1 LSAVSVVPVARP
13 TLASRWQSFEAWVGT
28 RSSAVALFALALGV
42 FALRSIVVPVHPGR
56 DMPRYLQ
63 GYVQLLHD
71 YLVLPVVVS
80 SRGPLAALG
89 VGVPLEIGGA
99 AAAAWLAVLYAGSI
113 VAWGFVALRFGPR
126 AAILTAGLL
135 LVYPG
140 YGILFHGLASDAL
153 FAAAF
158 AGWAIVLSRALLRP
172 SIAAFAAAGLGMGL
186 LTLVRPGN
194 QALIAISLVPLLV
207 RAPWSRR
214 LQWVASFFIASVLVT
229 QGWKA
234 FANWHLG
241 DAVGL
246 RPSTA
251 VLLTALALCAL
262 FLPGVWRRRAALVAV
277 PVLVV
282 AVAIVA
288 VRGLPNPVEFG
299 RTLAQTPSSSVF
311 LFRVFEMDR
320 IVEPEN
326 GPASR
331 KLARVVESDLLTQEP
346 YRSYG
351 IDLGEFF
358 SSGSD
363 RMFVDL
369 TSLGGVVDLQAV
381 TDEAIRAHPWAFG
394 KGIAGTIWEQLWWR
408 RVYAPEATSDA
419 AAGPEPPSVVVN
431 GMELPRPSEGEPIPT
446 SRAQPPLLDNGELQ
460 ARLERDWLALGEQLR
475 YRDGTELAHR
485 LNQASKAFPPI
496 VVWLVVGLVAL
507 ALRRPRGALVPL
519 TLSVAGLLVI
529 VATAFVTLA
538 VAEYA
543 VPVSPAFILLAA
555 VGLVGAH
562 PRSPVQTPWRTRK

>member
-1 LSAVSVVPVARP
+1 VSVVPVARP
-13 TLASRWQSFEAWVGT
+13 TFASRWQAFEAWVGT
-28 RSSAVALFALALGV
+28 RSSVVALFVLALGV

-63 GYVQLLHD
+63 GYVQIVHD

-80 SRGPLAALG
+80 TRGPLAALG

-99 AAAAWLAVLYAGSI
+99 AAAAWLALLYAGSI
-113 VAWGFVALRFGPR
+113 VAWGYVAFKFGPR
-126 AAILTAGLL
+126 AAILTTGLL

-158 AGWAIVLSRALLRP
+158 AGWAVILSRAVWRP
-172 SIAAFAAAGLGMGL
+172 SIVAFGAAGLVMGL
-186 LTLVRPGN
+186 LVLVRPGN

-214 LQWVASFFIASVLVT
+214 LQWVASFFIASVVMT

-234 FANWHLG
+234 FANWRFG
-241 DAVGL
+241 DALGL

-282 AVAIVA
+282 AVAVVA
-288 VRGLPNPVEFG
+288 IRGLPNPVEFG
-299 RTLAQTPSSSVF
+299 RTLAQTPSSSIF

-320 IVEPEN
+320 IVEPDN
-326 GPASR
+326 GTASR
-331 KLARVVESDLLTQEP
+331 ELARVIERDLLTQEP

-351 IDLGEFF
+351 IDLDEFL

-369 TSLGGVVDLQAV
+369 TSLEGVDLQAV

-394 KGIAGTIWEQLWWR
+394 AGIASTVWAQLWAR
-408 RVYAPEATSDA
+408 RVYAPEASSVA
-419 AAGPEPPSVVVN
+419 APAEPPVVVVN
-431 GMELPRPSEGEPIPT
+431 GKTLPRPSEGEPIPT
-446 SRAQPPLLDNGELQ
+446 SRAQPSFLADAALQ
-460 ARLERDWLALGEQLR
+460 ARLERDWLELGVRLR
-475 YRDGTELAHR
+475 NRDGTEFAHR
-485 LNQASKAFPPI
+485 LNQSSKWFPPI
-496 VVWLVVGLVAL
+496 VVWLAVGLAAV
-507 ALRRPRGALVPL
+507 ALRRPRGSLVPL
-519 TLSVAGLLVI
+519 TLCAAALLVI

-543 VPVSPAFILLAA
+543 VPVSPAFILLTV
-555 VGLVGAH
+555 VGLFGAH
-562 PRSPVQTPWRTRK
+562 PRSQLRIPWRARK

>member
-1 LSAVSVVPVARP
+1 VS
-13 TLASRWQSFEAWVGT
+13 
-28 RSSAVALFALALGV
+28 LFVLALGV
-42 FALRSIVVPVHPGR
+42 FAVQSLVVPVHPGR

-63 GYVQLLHD
+63 GYVQLVHD
-71 YLVLPVVVS
+71 YLVLPVVLNT
-80 SRGPLAALG
+80 RGPLAALG

-99 AAAAWLAVLYAGSI
+99 AVAAWLALLYAGSI
-113 VAWGFVALRFGPR
+113 VAWGVVALRFGPR
-126 AAILTAGLL
+126 AAILTTGLL

-158 AGWAIVLSRALLRP
+158 AGWAVILSRAIWRP
-172 SIAAFAAAGLGMGL
+172 SIAAFGAAGLGMGL
-186 LTLVRPGN
+186 LVLVRPGN

-214 LQWVASFFIASVLVT
+214 LQWVASSFVASVVVT

-234 FANWHLG
+234 VANWRLG

-262 FLPGVWRRRAALVAV
+262 FLPGIWRRRAAFIAV

-282 AVAIVA
+282 AVAVLA
-288 VRGLPNPVEFG
+288 VRGLPNPVEFA
-299 RTLAQTPSSSVF
+299 RTLAQTPSSSIF

-320 IVEPEN
+320 IVEPKN

-331 KLARVVESDLLTQEP
+331 ELARVVERDLLTQEP
-346 YRSYG
+346 YRSYA
-351 IDLGEFF
+351 IDLDEFL

-369 TSLGGVVDLQAV
+369 NTLGDRVDLQAV
-381 TDEAIRAHPWAFG
+381 TDEAIRAHPLAFTE
-394 KGIAGTIWEQLWWR
+394 GIAGTIWEQLWWR
-408 RVYAPEATSDA
+408 RVYAPEATSGT
-419 AAGPEPPSVVVN
+419 AAGQPQPPAVVVVN
-431 GMELPRPSEGEPIPT
+431 GKTLPRPSEDEPIPT
-446 SRAQPPLLDNGELQ
+446 SHAQPSFIGDAELQ
-460 ARLERDWLALGEQLR
+460 ARLERDWLDLWERLPN
-475 YRDGTELAHR
+475 RDGTEFAHR

-496 VVWLVVGLVAL
+496 VVWLAVGLVAL

-519 TLSVAGLLVI
+519 TLSAAALLVI

-543 VPVSPAFILLAA
+543 VPVSPAFILLTA
-555 VGLVGAH
+555 VGLLGAH
-562 PRSPVQTPWRTRK
+562 PRSRLRLHWFGRSRVVP

>member
-1 LSAVSVVPVARP
+1 M
-13 TLASRWQSFEAWVGT
+13 
-28 RSSAVALFALALGV
+28 
-42 FALRSIVVPVHPGR
+42 PVHPGR
-56 DMPRYLQ
+56 DMPRYIQ
-63 GYVQLLHD
+63 GYVQLVHD
-71 YLVLPVVVS
+71 YVVLPVVVS
-80 SRGPLAALG
+80 TRGPLAHLG
-89 VGVPLEIGGA
+89 VSVPLEIGGA
-99 AAAAWLAVLYAGSI
+99 AAAAWLALLYAGSI
-113 VAWGFVALRFGPR
+113 VAWGVVALRFGPR
-126 AAILTAGLL
+126 AAILTTGLL

-158 AGWAIVLSRALLRP
+158 AGWAVILSRAIWRP
-172 SIAAFAAAGLGMGL
+172 SIVAFGAAGLGMGL
-186 LTLVRPGN
+186 LVLVRPGN

-214 LQWVASFFIASVLVT
+214 LQWVASFFVASVVVT

-234 FANWHLG
+234 VANWRFG

-282 AVAIVA
+282 AVAVVA

-299 RTLAQTPSSSVF
+299 RTLAQTPSSSIF

-331 KLARVVESDLLTQEP
+331 ELARVVERDLLTQEP

-351 IDLGEFF
+351 IDLDEFF

-369 TSLGGVVDLQAV
+369 NTLGGADLQAV
-381 TDEAIRAHPWAFG
+381 TDEAIRAHPWAFAE
-394 KGIAGTIWEQLWWR
+394 GIASTVWAQLWAR
-408 RVYAPEATSDA
+408 RVYAPEAP
-419 AAGPEPPSVVVN
+419 AGTAEPQPPPVVVVN
-431 GMELPRPSEGEPIPT
+431 GKTLPRPSEGEPIPT
-446 SRAQPPLLDNGELQ
+446 SRAQPPFIGDAELQ
-460 ARLERDWLALGEQLR
+460 ARLERDWLDLAERLPN
-475 YRDGTELAHR
+475 RDGTELAHR

-496 VVWLVVGLVAL
+496 VVWLAVGLVAL
-507 ALRRPRGALVPL
+507 ALRRPRGSLVVLAL
-519 TLSVAGLLVI
+519 TAAGLLVI
-529 VATAFVTLA
+529 VATAMVTLA

-543 VPVSPAFILLAA
+543 VPVAPAFILLTG
-555 VGLVGAH
+555 VGLVGATSA
-562 PRSPVQTPWRTRK
+562 RAAASPAAGAAVAVEYGLGS